1 MWFDAHLDLATLAVL
16 GRDMTSPSLVDCGG
30 PFLPAS
36 ATLTSLAEGNV
47 RGLLATIFTEA
58 SGTDA
63 VGYPAGNADAAHA
76 AGLLQLR
83 TYQRWAGMGLIEL
96 GAFAHH
102 SYTALDGASAD
113 ADVRDFRAAG
123 MLAEKPPAKCAILME
138 CADPIRTPQE
148 LMWWTDRGVV
158 AIGLAWARGSRY
170 AGGNMYV
177 DGKPQGGLTGMG
189 RELVKLMDE
198 GGVIHDQAHL
208 SDRATRELFEATDAM
223 VIASHSNC
231 RAIADP
237 TGEVE
242 RHVTDETIREVVRR
256 GGVIGLNLF
265 SKFLV
270 RGAFTNGTHGS
281 HGTHE
286 PSGKTRRATIDE
298 ALSHVEHICEL
309 AGHKKCVGLGSDLDG
324 GLTANDLPE
333 GINAPKDYEL
343 LAEGLRDRGWSDADV
358 EGFAFR
364 NWARVFDARGLAER

>member
-16 GRDMTSPSLVDCGG
+16 GRDMTSPSLATCGG
-30 PFLPAS
+30 PFQPAA

-47 RGLLATIFTEA
+47 RAFLATIFTE
-58 SGTDA
+58 SGGNDA
-63 VGYPAGNADAAHA
+63 VGYAEDSAEAAHA

-83 TYQRWAGMGLIEL
+83 SYQRWAGMGLIDL

-102 SYTALDGASAD
+102 SYTALDGVSAEP
-113 ADVRDFRAAG
+113 AVRDYRATG
-123 MLAEKPPAKCAILME
+123 VLAEKPPAKCAILME
-138 CADPIRTPQE
+138 CADPIRTPNE

-170 AGGNMYV
+170 AGGNLYV
-177 DGKPQGGLTGMG
+177 NAQPQGGLTAIG

-198 GGVIHDQAHL
+198 NNIIHDQAHL
-208 SDRATRELFEATDAM
+208 SDRATRELFEATSAM

-231 RAIADP
+231 RSLVDP

-242 RHVTDETIREVVRR
+242 RHVTDDTIREVARR

-270 RGAFTNGTHGS
+270 PGAFSNGS
-281 HGTHE
+281 S
-286 PSGKTRRATIDE
+286 PSEKNRRATIDE
-298 ALSHVEHICEL
+298 TVAHIEHICDIV
-309 AGHKKCVGLGSDLDG
+309 GHKKCVGLGSDLDG

-333 GINAPKDYEL
+333 GINAPKDYDI
-343 LAEGLRDRGWSDADV
+343 LAEALRDRGWNDEDV
-358 EGFAFR
+358 EGFSFG
-364 NWARVFDARGLAER
+364 NWARVFDLRGLSE